1 MCMLQLN
8 SSESMCWLKKCG
20 PVNKNGGLATRRV
33 DHCGCVTYC
42 RNYFFIC
49 FLRAQGLFSLR
60 QPILCDIVPSKSSD
74 SKDSVDSAEVPVTV
88 AMVIEE
94 TCMLCLEP
102 ISGACRELRC
112 CCLVHVDCLLDW
124 WKQSVETRPRRE
136 VESGILQLECRK
148 CRKTV
153 LNVVTKREIQIAH
166 L

>member
-1 MCMLQLN
+1 MGLLTRMEAWQLGGWIIAAVALIAGII
-8 SSESMCWLKKCG
+8 SLSAFCVCKVFF
-20 PVNKNGGLATRRV
+20 PV
-33 DHCGCVTYC
+33 
-42 RNYFFIC
+42 
-49 FLRAQGLFSLR
+49 R

-74 SKDSVDSAEVPVTV
+74 SKDSVDSTEVPVTV

-124 WKQSVETRPRRE
+124 WKQSVETRPRQE
-136 VESGILQLECRK
+136 VASGILQLECRK

-153 LNVVTKREIQIAH
+153 LNVVTKREIQKAR